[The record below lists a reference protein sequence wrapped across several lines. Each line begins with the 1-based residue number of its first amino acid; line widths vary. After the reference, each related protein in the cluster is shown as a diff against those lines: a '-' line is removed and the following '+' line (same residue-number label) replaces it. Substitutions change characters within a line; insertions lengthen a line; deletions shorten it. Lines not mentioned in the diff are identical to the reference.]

1 MLFTLKLLVTP
12 IVEKTAS
19 DMDLSRFCWGGKWDD
34 RSETSKIIFV
44 ALDEA
49 DEAKFKGDV
58 ARTVNEPSPGVRH
71 SRARLERLLPIDSQR
86 IALRAG

>member
-1 MLFTLKLLVTP
+1 MPVLASGSAGEEYAIEHETP
-12 IVEKTAS
+12 
-19 DMDLSRFCWGGKWDD
+19 
-34 RSETSKIIFV
+34 KIIFV